1 MRQSHSRGALS
12 RYVCNVLA
20 NYTCVAPR
28 FGRWCGNGSNGK
40 DSREQHPLAQKTL
53 RKSSSTDSLKSAHS
67 SSDGGVASR
76 ASPQEVIKYKASF
89 IAMHFARML
98 ARAERGHGQGKAN
111 QGCLSSEGTAD
122 WGFRPRGMVVCR
134 SRADVVAFTLA
145 LRCLLAV
152 APACQCV
159 WVRHTDPYACASLRR
174 PCACVRECL
183 PCQPGEADC
192 SISSF
197 LSIIIMRRGP
207 GDL

>member
-1 MRQSHSRGALS
+1 MRLRIGGGTRAQARIGAPRCSHSRGALS

-40 DSREQHPLAQKTL
+40 DAREQHPLAQKTL
-53 RKSSSTDSLKSAHS
+53 RKSSSSDSLMSAHS
-67 SSDGGVASR
+67 SSDGGAGGLASR

-98 ARAERGHGQGKAN
+98 ARAERGDGQGKAKK
-111 QGCLSSEGTAD
+111 GCPSSEGTAD

-145 LRCLLAV
+145 LRCLFAV
-152 APACQCV
+152 ALARQCV
-159 WVRHTDPYACASLRR
+159 SVRHTDPYACA
-174 PCACVRECL
+174 
-183 PCQPGEADC
+183 
-192 SISSF
+192 
-197 LSIIIMRRGP
+197 
-207 GDL
+207 